1 MRIKSWKRLAGCIV
15 IRTALAAVPEYH
27 AGIASAGQVRAVV
40 IEDRHGNRALFAQA
54 AAPIDR
60 PTADF
65 VAVRFVR
72 ALQID
77 RAAILLAGGSGEDLV
92 AALETA
98 LAGLEPAA
106 VAYDGRTISITAN
119 GQCRATLFPISF
131 DGCTPGRDIRAP
143 IRAAFQMVDLA
154 QGLQQRGETAPVWPV
169 QAIALGSHVTILGLG
184 GDVRADAYQSPSR
197 IVVPFANDS
206 ATPAADPRIE
216 TAVRQVLRR
225 ISR

>member
-1 MRIKSWKRLAGCIV
+1 MRIRFWKRLAGFIA
-15 IRTALAAVPEYH
+15 IKTLLAASHEYH
-27 AGIASAGQVRAVV
+27 AGVAQAGAVRAVV
-40 IEDRHGNRALFAQA
+40 LEDRHGNRALFAQG
-54 AAPIDR
+54 APPITR
-60 PTADF
+60 PVADF

-72 ALQID
+72 SLQVD
-77 RAAILLAGGSGEDLV
+77 RAAILLAGGSGDDLI

-98 LAGLEPAA
+98 LARLEPAA
-106 VAYDGRTISITAN
+106 IVFNGQIISIAVN
-119 GQCRATLFPISF
+119 GDCRATLFPISF